1 MSKPEWFD
9 EEEAASFIGM
19 SVAFLQKSRASGTS
33 GPAYH
38 KLGYAVRY
46 SRDDLDAWLAER
58 RVNPTPKIIVRD
70 VMTMDH
76 APSAVSRRR
85 S

>member
-9 EEEAASFIGM
+9 EEEAAVHIGM
-19 SVAFLQKSRASGTS
+19 STAFLQKSRASGTS

-46 SRDDLDAWLAER
+46 SREDLDAWLAER
-58 RVNPTPKIIVRD
+58 RVNPASKIIHG
-70 VMTMDH
+70 VMTMDE
-76 APSAVSRRR
+76 APSSARKRR